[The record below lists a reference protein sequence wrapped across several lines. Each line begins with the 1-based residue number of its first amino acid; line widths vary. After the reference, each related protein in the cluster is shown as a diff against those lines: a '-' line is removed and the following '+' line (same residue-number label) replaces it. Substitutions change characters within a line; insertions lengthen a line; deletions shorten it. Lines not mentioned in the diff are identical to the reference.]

1 MSAAE
6 LSVRPQQ
13 PADDLP
19 ALLRALLRHVAYTSA
34 LLLLLAFAGALLAR

>member
-1 MSAAE
+1 MPAAE
-6 LSVRPQQ
+6 LSVRPQ

-19 ALLRALLRHVAYTSA
+19 ALLRVVLRHVVYTST

>member
-6 LSVRPQQ
+6 LSVCPP
-13 PADDLP
+13 PADDVP
-19 ALLRALLRHVAYTSA
+19 ALLRAVLRHVAYTSA